1 MHKKMNTYTLRK
13 KIRKTLAFFVYY
25 AKINGKL
32 RDLIMWPLASR
43 LLGRSYTETITL
55 KHKGIRFHAD
65 MSDIVGRM
73 ILFYGEY
80 VDYAWEP
87 RTTKFLEQII
97 SKCNTAIIAGT
108 HIGYTIV
115 YASKAMPENAV
126 IYGFEPV
133 KYLYELSK
141 LNAESFGKR
150 ISIAKKAL
158 GEKSGQITIHVDG
171 VRSSVLAD
179 HKLVG
184 KPVEEVEMTSID
196 DFINKNSK
204 PQIDLIFLD
213 IEGNEFPTLRGC
225 AKTVLMQEKKP
236 DIIFEVVRPVQ
247 ADKKGSLNDISVFLK
262 SYGYTLYIIEDDYS
276 SAHVPNNN
284 EVFGK
289 ALTPIEEYNGS
300 ELYINVYAT
309 QNK

>member
-1 MHKKMNTYTLRK
+1 MNSYIIKREFRKM
-13 KIRKTLAFFVYY
+13 LAFFVY
-25 AKINGKL
+25 KTKVNGKL
-32 RDLIMWPLASR
+32 RDLIMWPIATR
-43 LLGRSYTETITL
+43 LLGASYTETLTL
-55 KHKGIRFHAD
+55 KHGGMKFTAD

-80 VDYAWEP
+80 VEYPWEP
-87 RTTKFLEQII
+87 RTTQFLEQII
-97 SKCNTAIIAGT
+97 SKSKSTIMAGT
-108 HIGYTIV
+108 HIGYTIA
-115 YASKAMPENAV
+115 YASNAMPGDGK

-141 LNAESFGKR
+141 SNAESCGKN

-158 GEKSGQITIHVDG
+158 GEKSGQIKIHVDG
-171 VRSSVLAD
+171 VRSSVIADRKLAD
-179 HKLVG
+179 

-196 DFINKNSK
+196 DFVNKNSI

-236 DIIFEVVRPVQ
+236 DIIFEVVRPAQ

-262 SYGYTLYIIEDDYS
+262 SYGYSLYVIEDDYS
-276 SAHVPNNN
+276 SAHMPDNKV
-284 EVFGK
+284 ESGQ
-289 ALTPIEEYNGS
+289 ALTPIEQYTGS

-309 QNK
+309 QSPK